1 MEFVSFVRYSVR
13 HTNTAESD
21 RSEKTASHTA
31 RVDNLEVLGS
41 EQRDEVLGIAR
52 RWLRHYKYW

>member
-1 MEFVSFVRYSVR
+1 MEFVPLVRSQVR
-13 HTNTAESD
+13 HTNTPEANF
-21 RSEKTASHTA
+21 SEKTASHTA